1 MKNSIEDPEKLADK
15 LSEGDKET
23 IKEAID
29 DALSFVSSNP
39 DADTEEYQDKLK
51 EVEQICNPIVSKV
64 YQNAG
69 EAGGDFEAHDDL

>member
-29 DALSFVSSNP
+29 DALSFVASNP

-64 YQNAG
+64 YQSAG
-69 EAGGDFEAHDDL
+69 GAGGDFEAHDDL